1 MNFDRNGNGGGHHVG
16 SSGGAHE
23 SGPAHSSANDVQ
35 MRGIISFLVG
45 LAIMTVV
52 VYLLMLLMF
61 NVMNSSEPPPPV
73 RPFAHVKDPLPPEPR
88 LQSAPGFAQQLESE
102 AQPKESATA
111 AEKEHVKPGSEPP
124 KDRTFELEKLAEK
137 WQQDLRD
144 GPRDSSGKVIGIG
157 IDQAMDQLITEN
169 ALPVRA
175 ITTATKAEDFGV
187 DMPTAASSGR
197 VTEKRKQ

>member
-1 MNFDRNGNGGGHHVG
+1 MKFDRNGNGGGHHRG

-23 SGPAHSSANDVQ
+23 SSPAHMSANDVQ
-35 MRGIISFLVG
+35 MRGIIGFLVG
-45 LAIMTVV
+45 LAVMTVV

-61 NVMNSSEPPPPV
+61 NVMNSEPPRPS

-88 LQSAPGFAQQLESE
+88 LQSAPGFAQKLESE
-102 AQPKESATA
+102 VAPKEPATA
-111 AEKEHVKPGSEPP
+111 AEKEHVKPGSDLP
-124 KDRTFELEKLAEK
+124 KDRTFELEKLQEK
-137 WQQDLRD
+137 WQQDLKD
-144 GPRDSSGKVIGIG
+144 GPKDSSGKVIGIG
-157 IDQAMDQLITEN
+157 IDQAMEQLSNEN